1 MEITLVPETITIDVQ
16 KIISYA
22 IAVILGF
29 AAAYVSHLFE
39 EPSRITR
46 RRILASCFAGG
57 LAAVAITAMIFG
69 DSFIL
74 FAIAAGFLKEGFLKK
89 LGEEIQ
95 TRFSKTEANKEILE
109 RLVDA
114 KKDLESNDKMR
125 AMLKE
130 MLKEKQEKN
139 GDDSNMLLLS
149 ALESVI
155 DVLPDD
161 KEDKNSDKEEYN
173 KGE

>member
-16 KIISYA
+16 KIIYYA

-39 EPSRITR
+39 ESSRISR

-57 LAAVAITAMIFG
+57 LAAVAITAMVFG

-95 TRFSKTEANKEILE
+95 TRFSKTEANKEISE

-125 AMLKE
+125 A

>member
-95 TRFSKTEANKEILE
+95 TRFSKTEANKEISE

-114 KKDLESNDKMR
+114 KKDLENNDKMR
-125 AMLKE
+125 A